1 MKCTECGYNC
11 HERCQP
17 QVPWQ
22 CKKRDLPEQPGS
34 GMTKS
39 TMSLPS
45 EVSSFCCWL
54 IYFAI
59 CTPRSISIP
68 YVSKIRIKRKKQTAT
83 SRLFLS
89 LTSITLF
96 CEQTDASNAKKQLH
110 CGRLYKKGHLLRQWK
125 SRWFVLDTQRNQV
138 SDCVMITLQ

>member
-1 MKCTECGYNC
+1 MFVQTPANRLVEKLIAYFVAFAGMKCTECGYNC

-45 EVSSFCCWL
+45 EVSNVLMRGSL
-54 IYFAI
+54 IFLF
-59 CTPRSISIP
+59 
-68 YVSKIRIKRKKQTAT
+68 VS
-83 SRLFLS
+83 
-89 LTSITLF
+89 
-96 CEQTDASNAKKQLH
+96 
-110 CGRLYKKGHLLRQWK
+110 
-125 SRWFVLDTQRNQV
+125 
-138 SDCVMITLQ
+138 

>member
-22 CKKRDLPEQPGS
+22 CKKRDLLEQPGS

-45 EVSSFCCWL
+45 EVSSRCRLHLNTCRYILVLRIPISVVFFIIVDVIIVIIIIIIIIIIITYYYYCCCCSL
-54 IYFAI
+54 F
-59 CTPRSISIP
+59 IP
-68 YVSKIRIKRKKQTAT
+68 SVFTVLTTLWSDEHFT
-83 SRLFLS
+83 SRL
-89 LTSITLF
+89 
-96 CEQTDASNAKKQLH
+96 
-110 CGRLYKKGHLLRQWK
+110 
-125 SRWFVLDTQRNQV
+125 
-138 SDCVMITLQ
+138 

>member
-22 CKKRDLPEQPGS
+22 CKKRDLLEQPGS

-45 EVSSFCCWL
+45 EVSSRCRLHLNTCRYILVLRIPINVVFFIIVGVIIVIIIIIITYYYYCCCCSLFIPSVFTVLTTLWSDE
-54 IYFAI
+54 YF
-59 CTPRSISIP
+59 
-68 YVSKIRIKRKKQTAT
+68 T
-83 SRLFLS
+83 SRL
-89 LTSITLF
+89 
-96 CEQTDASNAKKQLH
+96 
-110 CGRLYKKGHLLRQWK
+110 
-125 SRWFVLDTQRNQV
+125 
-138 SDCVMITLQ
+138 

>member
-22 CKKRDLPEQPGS
+22 CKKRDLLEQPGS

-45 EVSSFCCWL
+45 EVSSRCRLHLNTCRYILVLRIPINVVFFIIVGVIIVIVIIIIIIIIIIITYYYYCCCCSL
-54 IYFAI
+54 F
-59 CTPRSISIP
+59 IP
-68 YVSKIRIKRKKQTAT
+68 SVFTVLTTLWSDEHFT
-83 SRLFLS
+83 SRL
-89 LTSITLF
+89 
-96 CEQTDASNAKKQLH
+96 
-110 CGRLYKKGHLLRQWK
+110 
-125 SRWFVLDTQRNQV
+125 
-138 SDCVMITLQ
+138 

>member
-22 CKKRDLPEQPGS
+22 CKKRDLLEQPGS

-45 EVSSFCCWL
+45 EVSSRCRLHLNTCRYIL
-54 IYFAI
+54 VL
-59 CTPRSISIP
+59 RIP
-68 YVSKIRIKRKKQTAT
+68 INVVFFIIIGVIIVIIIIIIIIIIITYYYYLLLLLLL
-83 SRLFLS
+83 LFIIHSECFYSVNNPL
-89 LTSITLF
+89 
-96 CEQTDASNAKKQLH
+96 E
-110 CGRLYKKGHLLRQWK
+110 
-125 SRWFVLDTQRNQV
+125 
-138 SDCVMITLQ
+138 

>member
-22 CKKRDLPEQPGS
+22 CKKRDLLEQPGS

-45 EVSSFCCWL
+45 EVSSRCRLHLNTCRYILVLRIPINVVFFIIVGVIIVIIIIIIIVIIIIIIIIIIITYYYYCCCCSL
-54 IYFAI
+54 F
-59 CTPRSISIP
+59 IP
-68 YVSKIRIKRKKQTAT
+68 SVFTVLTTLWSDEHFT
-83 SRLFLS
+83 SRL
-89 LTSITLF
+89 
-96 CEQTDASNAKKQLH
+96 
-110 CGRLYKKGHLLRQWK
+110 
-125 SRWFVLDTQRNQV
+125 
-138 SDCVMITLQ
+138 

>member
-22 CKKRDLPEQPGS
+22 CKKRDLLEQPGS

-45 EVSSFCCWL
+45 EVSSRCRLHLNTCRYKLVLRIPINVVFFIIVGVIIVIIIIIIITYYYYCCCCSL
-54 IYFAI
+54 F
-59 CTPRSISIP
+59 IP
-68 YVSKIRIKRKKQTAT
+68 SVFTVLTTLWSDEHFT
-83 SRLFLS
+83 SRL
-89 LTSITLF
+89 
-96 CEQTDASNAKKQLH
+96 
-110 CGRLYKKGHLLRQWK
+110 
-125 SRWFVLDTQRNQV
+125 
-138 SDCVMITLQ
+138 